1 MLEEDRAALD
11 RVAVKLEKELRE
23 VMNTEGEFCYR
34 YLKSTVDG
42 KMPVITWFTA
52 CKSDDLFGYLSTV
65 VDPFANFNAK
75 NFEIFK
81 TVGTRLRFY

>member
-23 VMNTEGEFCYR
+23 VMNTEGEFCHR
-34 YLKSTVDG
+34 YLKSTVDV
-42 KMPVITWFTA
+42 KMPVITWLTA
-52 CKSDDLFGYLSTV
+52 CKSDDLLGYISTV
-65 VDPFANFNAK
+65 VDQILCCK
-75 NFEIFK
+75 NFK